1 MAKREILTKM
11 AEVKQTSNSQI
22 VDEIPKKT
30 AESNAQIVSNWSKF
44 KKAIQAVFYFKVK
57 FHPSPISLLS
67 GHQTLVTVLDLVT
80 TNLWSGLFPI

>member
-1 MAKREILTKM
+1 M

-57 FHPSPISLLS
+57 FHPSPIS
-67 GHQTLVTVLDLVT
+67 
-80 TNLWSGLFPI
+80 